1 MIDGFPTDRKIRQL
15 SFDCDLLL
23 NGAISLRRNLP
34 QSGRQA
40 RSGSRELERANELIK
55 VETAL
60 HSQRQG
66 WDLRRSGLIV
76 SYVPVLS

>member
-1 MIDGFPTDRKIRQL
+1 MIDGFTTDRKIRQL

-55 VETAL
+55 VETAW

-66 WDLRRSGLIV
+66 WD
-76 SYVPVLS
+76 